1 MLMIKTSTQSTN
13 PLPTEMIS
21 TSETADQFGE
31 DEQSFYNSIKK
42 DLTKLEVAP
51 RNSTID
57 KILKYSRSV

>member
-13 PLPTEMIS
+13 PLPADMIS

-51 RNSTID
+51 RSTTID

>member
-13 PLPTEMIS
+13 ALPSDMIS
-21 TSETADQFGE
+21 TSETPDQFGE

-42 DLTKLEVAP
+42 DLTKLEVTP
-51 RNSTID
+51 RSSTID

>member
-13 PLPTEMIS
+13 PLPADMIS

-51 RNSTID
+51 RSSTID

>member
-13 PLPTEMIS
+13 ALPSDMIS
-21 TSETADQFGE
+21 TSETPDQFGE

-42 DLTKLEVAP
+42 DLTKLEVTP